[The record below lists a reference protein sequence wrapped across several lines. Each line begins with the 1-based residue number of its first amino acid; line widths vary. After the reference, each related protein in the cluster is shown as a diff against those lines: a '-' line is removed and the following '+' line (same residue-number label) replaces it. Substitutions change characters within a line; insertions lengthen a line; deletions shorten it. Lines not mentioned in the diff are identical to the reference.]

1 MYGYETSDDHQPV
14 TWVRGHALYAAHLI
28 VVVFVASML
37 VTTVL
42 KFAQADGV
50 LAWLTFS
57 SDQVLRGEA
66 WRVLTYGFV
75 NEPSFGFVIS
85 MFMIAWFGREVEKFF
100 GRQKFLLLYLGLY
113 LLAPLVLTVV
123 GLWRP
128 GVSLVGQ
135 TGSLGLFIAFATL
148 YPNVPMIL
156 NIVAK
161 WMAAI
166 IVGIYTLMA
175 LSARNE
181 VPLISLWSTVG
192 FAFAFVRY
200 QQGLFALPR
209 VTLPSRKPKL
219 TVLPGG
225 GGSSGGGG
233 AGGAVQ
239 KQVGAKPAK
248 SEVSTM
254 AEVDALLDKIALT
267 GFASLTPKERA
278 RLEAAQAELSKRRGG
293 RS

>member
-1 MYGYETSDDHQPV
+1 MYGYETSDDNQPV
-14 TWVRGHALYAAHLI
+14 TWVRGHALYAAHLL

-42 KFAQADGV
+42 RFAQADRV
-50 LAWLTFS
+50 LGWLTFT

-66 WRVLTYGFV
+66 WRVLTYGLV

-100 GRQKFLLLYLGLY
+100 GRKKFLMLYGGLY
-113 LLAPLVLTVV
+113 LLTPLVLTVV

-128 GVSLVGQ
+128 GISLAGQ

-148 YPNVPMIL
+148 YPNVSLLL
-156 NIVAK
+156 NILAK

-166 IVGIYTLMA
+166 LVGIYTLMA
-175 LSARNE
+175 LSARDE
-181 VPLISLWSTVG
+181 VALISLWTTVG

-200 QQGLFALPR
+200 QQGHFALPR
-209 VTLPSRKPKL
+209 VNLSARKPKL
-219 TVLPGG
+219 TVIPGNGEG
-225 GGSSGGGG
+225 GDNSSN
-233 AGGAVQ
+233 VQ
-239 KQVGAKPAK
+239 KQVSAKPVK
-248 SEVSTM
+248 SEASTM
-254 AEVDALLDKIALT
+254 AEVDALLDKIALS

-278 RLEAAQAELSKRRGG
+278 RLDAAQAELSKRRGG

>member
-14 TWVRGHALYAAHLI
+14 TWVRGHALYAAHLL
-28 VVVFVASML
+28 VVVLVATML

-42 KFAQADGV
+42 RFAQADGV

-66 WRVLTYGFV
+66 WRVLTYGLA
-75 NEPSFGFVIS
+75 NEPTFGFVIS

-113 LLAPLVLTVV
+113 FLAPLVLTVV

-128 GVSLVGQ
+128 GVSLAGQ

-148 YPNVPMIL
+148 FPNVPMIL
-156 NIVAK
+156 NILAK
-161 WMAAI
+161 WLAAVL
-166 IVGIYTLMA
+166 VGIYTLMA
-175 LSARNE
+175 LSSRNE
-181 VPLISLWSTVG
+181 VALISLWSTVG

-200 QQGLFALPR
+200 QQGHFALPR
-209 VTLPSRKPKL
+209 VNLPSRKPKL
-219 TVLPGG
+219 TVLPGSGG
-225 GGSSGGGG
+225 GGSSGSGGSPKT
-233 AGGAVQ
+233 VN
-239 KQVGAKPAK
+239 AKPVK
-248 SEVSTM
+248 SEASTM

-278 RLEAAQAELSKRRGG
+278 RLDAAQAELSKRRGG